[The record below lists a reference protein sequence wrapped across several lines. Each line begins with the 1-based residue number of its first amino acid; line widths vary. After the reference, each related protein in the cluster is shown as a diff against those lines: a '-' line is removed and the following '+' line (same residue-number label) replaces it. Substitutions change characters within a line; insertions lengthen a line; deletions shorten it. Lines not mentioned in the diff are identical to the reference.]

1 MKAKATQLVIT
12 LEEDEVWTF
21 LNIVSFALDFQEE
34 RDKQNEPCMT
44 ESELKL
50 AKELEDLVK
59 KLV

>member
-1 MKAKATQLVIT
+1 MKAKASQLVIT

-34 RDKQNEPCMT
+34 REEQKKCCMT
-44 ESELKL
+44 QSELKL

>member
-1 MKAKATQLVIT
+1 MKAEATQLVIT

-34 RDKQNEPCMT
+34 REEQKKCCMNQ
-44 ESELKL
+44 SELKL
-50 AKELEDLVK
+50 AKELDDLVK

>member
-21 LNIVSFALDFQEE
+21 RNIVLFALDFQEE
-34 RDKQNEPCMT
+34 RDEQKKCCMNQ
-44 ESELKL
+44 SELKL
-50 AKELEDLVK
+50 AKELEDLMK